1 MNDTYILAEASVCQT
16 ETSAPILRWFGA
28 SGTSIKPFIP
38 SNGYKCLYVCVCV
51 CVWAGPHRIAHG
63 HEFWLAHS
71 ADGAGQSVTA
81 SDQRGGCH
89 TERCV
94 QLACRWVCD
103 GDGGEGYHERSGRS
117 EDGTGQCGECRC
129 RVVRPAQRG
138 DGDLHIIVRRR
149 RGLNR
154 SPAPAPAPRTGR
166 RTAAA
171 P

>member
-1 MNDTYILAEASVCQT
+1 MTHT
-16 ETSAPILRWFGA
+16 FWLR
-28 SGTSIKPFIP
+28 P
-38 SNGYKCLYVCVCV
+38 LYVRQRHRHRSFAGLGHQVHQSNHSYHPMDTNVCMCVCV